1 MYHKVRGQ
9 DTIKLYVIYN
19 ALEVSTLL
27 RLATPRKLT
36 AFEQIADK
44 LCSAF
49 GQDILDT
56 LFSKETLEAAWWSDP
71 ASPLDSKRKRR
82 RKRERA
88 TPFFFFML
96 GLAYVREFTF
106 MLSVLMGPLS
116 PLLFRYPRPGIL
128 LPACIAQCRRQ
139 LVRQCIAYAPR

>member
-1 MYHKVRGQ
+1 MTTDVSKMYHKVRGQ

-19 ALEVSTLL
+19 ALEVSTSSVYLYP
-27 RLATPRKLT
+27 AAVHT
-36 AFEQIADK
+36 AHLFKIADK

-56 LFSKETLEAAWWSDP
+56 LFSKETLEAAWWSESPDP
-71 ASPLDSKRKRR
+71 QESKRRKR

-96 GLAYVREFTF
+96 GLAYVRESD
-106 MLSVLMGPLS
+106 SVT
-116 PLLFRYPRPGIL
+116 RAEYTRT
-128 LPACIAQCRRQ
+128 A
-139 LVRQCIAYAPR
+139 V

>member
-19 ALEVSTLL
+19 ALEVG
-27 RLATPRKLT
+27 TPSSQDETGFHSLK
-36 AFEQIADK
+36 QIADK

-56 LFSKETLEAAWWSDP
+56 LFSKETLEAAWWSEP
-71 ASPLDSKRKRR
+71 SENSKQKRR

-96 GLAYVREFTF
+96 GLAYVREYANCIVR
-106 MLSVLMGPLS
+106 LVAHN
-116 PLLFRYPRPGIL
+116 IL
-128 LPACIAQCRRQ
+128 QTYTP
-139 LVRQCIAYAPR
+139 